1 MEHAAKP
8 TTFARTTRV
17 LVMAGAAFLLI
28 GSSAPVARAQ
38 AEAMRDDENARASH
52 EPARSPWDE
61 DWALA
66 ATAGFG
72 APTGLLGA
80 EIERRVTSWL
90 ALSAGIGGTT
100 AGFQGAAM
108 THLHLPSNPIVSL
121 GAGISGGPYQPLD
134 FSISLCFSDP
144 CEEPAVPRWDLALW
158 NNYELSFEL
167 RGKTGFL
174 FRGFLG
180 AAWLLNR
187 DAFTCESCGDEVP
200 DRPTVLPYLGFA
212 VGRAFS

>member
-1 MEHAAKP
+1 MDCAAKSL
-8 TTFARTTRV
+8 TFARTTRV

-38 AEAMRDDENARASH
+38 ARAMRDDERPRAPH
-52 EPARSPWDE
+52 EATRSPWDE
-61 DWALA
+61 DWSLA
-66 ATAGFG
+66 ATAGLG

-80 EIERRVTSWL
+80 EIERRLTSWW
-90 ALSAGIGGTT
+90 ALSAGIGGTGS
-100 AGFQGAAM
+100 GFQGALT

-121 GAGISGGPYQPLD
+121 GVGVSGGPYQPVD

-144 CEEPAVPRWDLALW
+144 CEEPAIPSWDLALW

-187 DAFTCESCGDEVP
+187 DAFTCATCGDEVP